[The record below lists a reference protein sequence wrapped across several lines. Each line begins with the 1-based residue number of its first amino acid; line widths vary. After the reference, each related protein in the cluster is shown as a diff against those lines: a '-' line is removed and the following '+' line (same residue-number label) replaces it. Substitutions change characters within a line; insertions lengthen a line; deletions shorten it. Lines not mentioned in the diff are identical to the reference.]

1 MPAGK
6 KTLMQRFPRFR
17 NLIDHLFESNQ
28 NFNDLCRQYGEI
40 DKQLASLDQT
50 SDPGQRDRALNLRRR
65 RDNLESELRMLM
77 DQNTRV

>member
-6 KTLMQRFPRFR
+6 KTLMDRFPRFR
-17 NLIDHLFESNQ
+17 NLIDHLFDSNQ

-40 DKQLASLDQT
+40 DKQISSLES

-65 RDNLESELRMLM
+65 RDNLEAELRMM
-77 DQNTRV
+77 MEQNTRV